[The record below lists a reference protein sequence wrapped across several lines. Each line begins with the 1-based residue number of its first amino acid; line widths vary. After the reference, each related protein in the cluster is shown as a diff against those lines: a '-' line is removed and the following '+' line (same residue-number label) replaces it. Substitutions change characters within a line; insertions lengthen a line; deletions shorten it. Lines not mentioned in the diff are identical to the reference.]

1 MKRISGSLTAGK
13 KKKSDLI
20 VKICVIA
27 GIIIAVAAAAYALY
41 RFFAPD
47 YYADYDDE
55 FEDEFV
61 DADLEDEV

>member
-20 VKICVIA
+20 VRICVIA
-27 GIIIAVAAAAYALY
+27 GMIIAVAAAAYALY

-47 YYADYDDE
+47 YYAE